1 MSELQIESMTVESLA
16 AKAWPI
22 IVDLKTPID
31 LGKSS
36 VSRIELRRGRLGDL
50 KGMQLREGLPADH
63 MLLIASRLSG
73 QPLGVIERL
82 DMDDSGEVMAA
93 VMDFYVRCLGAG
105 SRP

>member
-1 MSELQIESMTVESLA
+1 MSEISIDSMTVDSLA

-22 IVDLKTPID
+22 VVELKTPID
-31 LGKSS
+31 LGKST
-36 VSRIELRRGRLGDL
+36 VTRIEIRRGRLGDL
-50 KGMQLREGLPADH
+50 KGMQLSEKLPADH
-63 MLLIASRLSG
+63 LLLIASRLSS

-105 SRP
+105 SRH